1 MTTPIQGADV
11 SHAIDCG
18 YVQAA
23 RQRLDEVPMSK
34 AVLLEPPTLSELE
47 EALGE
52 RVQRCELWEGNWRNR
67 VYRLELARGGAAVA
81 KQLIVATD
89 AKLQC
94 EYDELGR
101 LDRLQVA
108 GVRLAEVVA
117 LVPAER

>member
-1 MTTPIQGADV
+1 MTTPIQAADV

-23 RQRLDEVPMSK
+23 RRRLDEVPMSK

-67 VYRLELARGGAAVA
+67 VYRLELARGGGAGAEKIIVGAEA
-81 KQLIVATD
+81 KIP
-89 AKLQC
+89 C
-94 EYDELGR
+94 ENDQLGR
-101 LDRLQVA
+101 IARVEHP
-108 GVRLAEVVA
+108 GFRVSEVLA
-117 LVPAER
+117 LLPG